1 MHDFILE
8 VVNQYGYIGIFA
20 LITIENLFPPIP
32 SELILTFGGFLTTVT
47 TMKVWGVVVSSTL
60 GSVFGAVILYSV
72 GRLVS
77 VKTLERIFDSKY
89 AKIVH
94 LRKSDVRR
102 AGHWFV
108 KHGNLAVFLGRFV
121 PVIRSLVSIPAG
133 IAKMKLGPFL
143 ALTFLGTSIW
153 NLVLVYLGKMA
164 GDAWESV
171 NRYMDIYFLI
181 SIVILAA
188 LGAYIAARFIRSR
201 FLVRQN
207 LPEAEGEE
215 GQGEE

>member
-77 VKTLERIFDSKY
+77 VKTLELIFDSKY

-133 IAKMKLGPFL
+133 IAKMKLGPFWRSPSL
-143 ALTFLGTSIW
+143 VPVSGIWFWSTWERWREMLG
-153 NLVLVYLGKMA
+153 
-164 GDAWESV
+164 
-171 NRYMDIYFLI
+171 
-181 SIVILAA
+181 
-188 LGAYIAARFIRSR
+188 SR
-201 FLVRQN
+201 
-207 LPEAEGEE
+207 
-215 GQGEE
+215 